1 MASGSSEDRQDRVK
15 CEQEIIEIIDDEKAS
30 FSGLE
35 TFLEIT
41 SCNNREEAANIMEAA
56 TGDLERAIQIFYSRQ
71 EAGSFMKVPPVS
83 DEDNLARTIAES
95 VKDHQS
101 KEPDT
106 ETMLQIL
113 LSNLPHKDPEAL
125 RKLCEEYQGR
135 SVELEQFLRDH
146 ESEIP
151 PKLDSARIE
160 LETQITELRN
170 AGVEEAEQ
178 MVVESCPSCLTPRII
193 DNPSISVFLCTS
205 SKCGRES
212 CRNCWEIQHVPE
224 PCGKKKKK
232 ISAENILLKEE
243 FKTVRME
250 PQRHFDEEDDLAI
263 QYRIAESQFARM
275 QKQYNLKYKITS
287 IDVVY
292 NAGLRTTFEL
302 RKKELKDKGCG
313 DSLLLFHGTPQS
325 NIESILR
332 NNFDLSKRS
341 NGRTYGDGVYFSEMP
356 EVSLGYTKDQRSL
369 ILCQVLPG
377 DNSKEVPSG
386 SNDARCWAIVVPR
399 VDQILPDSL

>member
-1 MASGSSEDRQDRVK
+1 MTVLRSPIQRPCCKYIGQIYR
-15 CEQEIIEIIDDEKAS
+15 
-30 FSGLE
+30 
-35 TFLEIT
+35 
-41 SCNNREEAANIMEAA
+41 ANI
-56 TGDLERAIQIFYSRQ
+56 
-71 EAGSFMKVPPVS
+71 
-83 DEDNLARTIAES
+83 
-95 VKDHQS
+95 
-101 KEPDT
+101 
-106 ETMLQIL
+106 
-113 LSNLPHKDPEAL
+113 PHKDPEAL

-160 LETQITELRN
+160 LETQITELLHE
-170 AGVEEAEQ
+170 AGLEEAEQ

-193 DNPSISVFLCTS
+193 DNPSIKVFLCTS
-205 SKCGRES
+205 SNCGRES
-212 CRNCWEIQHVPE
+212 CRNCWELQHVPE
-224 PCGKKKKK
+224 PCGKKKK
-232 ISAENILLKEE
+232 ISAENSLLKEE

-275 QKQYNLKYKITS
+275 QKQYNLRYKITS

-356 EVSLGYTKDQRSL
+356 EVSLDYTKDQRSL

-377 DNSKEVPSG
+377 DNSKEVPS
-386 SNDARCWAIVVPR
+386 SSRNDTRCWAIVVPR
-399 VDQILPDSL
+399 VDQILPRFVINFKE

>member
-1 MASGSSEDRQDRVK
+1 M
-15 CEQEIIEIIDDEKAS
+15 
-30 FSGLE
+30 
-35 TFLEIT
+35 
-41 SCNNREEAANIMEAA
+41 
-56 TGDLERAIQIFYSRQ
+56 
-71 EAGSFMKVPPVS
+71 
-83 DEDNLARTIAES
+83 
-95 VKDHQS
+95 
-101 KEPDT
+101 
-106 ETMLQIL
+106 
-113 LSNLPHKDPEAL
+113 
-125 RKLCEEYQGR
+125 
-135 SVELEQFLRDH
+135 ELEQFLRDH

-160 LETQITELRN
+160 LETQITELLH
-170 AGVEEAEQ
+170 AGLEEAEQ

-193 DNPSISVFLCTS
+193 DNPSIKVFLCTS
-205 SKCGRES
+205 SNCGRES
-212 CRNCWEIQHVPE
+212 CRNCWELQHVPE
-224 PCGKKKKK
+224 PCGKKKK
-232 ISAENILLKEE
+232 ISAENSLLKEE

-275 QKQYNLKYKITS
+275 QKQYNLRYKITS

-356 EVSLGYTKDQRSL
+356 EVSLDYTKDQRSL

-377 DNSKEVPSG
+377 DNSKEVPS
-386 SNDARCWAIVVPR
+386 SSRNDTRCWAIVVPR
-399 VDQILPDSL
+399 VDQILPRFVINFKD